1 MRRSIRS
8 KRRSGS
14 LGVGIFEV
22 DNGAHGVRLEI
33 SLDHKDWLL
42 GEGMELVVNLI
53 VGIAWPVAVVWIAYV
68 FKGELKSLLR
78 RVSQLKYK
86 DLEAQFGAGLALAE
100 SEVSSLQAAPPAAP
114 RPELLS
120 KLESLRRISDVS
132 PRAAILEAWVLVED
146 AAGRSGFVQGAS
158 IPRIN
163 PHLYVEELV
172 RLGKLPAG
180 SDSLLDQ
187 MRKLRNQA
195 AHMPDFTV
203 DQDEADRYLQLATR
217 MSELILSVDD

>member
-1 MRRSIRS
+1 M
-8 KRRSGS
+8 
-14 LGVGIFEV
+14 GVGIFEV

>member
-1 MRRSIRS
+1 
-8 KRRSGS
+8 
-14 LGVGIFEV
+14 
-22 DNGAHGVRLEI
+22 
-33 SLDHKDWLL
+33 
-42 GEGMELVVNLI
+42 MELVVNLI

-163 PHLYVEELV
+163 LHLYVEELV

>member
-163 PHLYVEELV
+163 LHLYVEELV

>member
-1 MRRSIRS
+1 MRRSKRS

>member
-146 AAGRSGFVQGAS
+146 AAGRSGFVEGAS

>member
-195 AHMPDFTV
+195 DHMPDFTV

-217 MSELILSVDD
+217 MTELILSVDD

>member
-1 MRRSIRS
+1 
-8 KRRSGS
+8 
-14 LGVGIFEV
+14 
-22 DNGAHGVRLEI
+22 
-33 SLDHKDWLL
+33 
-42 GEGMELVVNLI
+42 MELVVNLI

-86 DLEAQFGAGLALAE
+86 DVEAQFGAGLALAE
-100 SEVSSLQAAPPAAP
+100 SEVSSLKAALPAAP
-114 RPELLS
+114 RLELLS

-158 IPRIN
+158 IPRMN

-187 MRKLRNQA
+187 MRRLRNQA

>member
-163 PHLYVEELV
+163 SHLYVEELV